1 MKHLALLL
9 ILSAWLCQTNAQN
22 PIPIP
27 TGGFV
32 VYFQM
37 IEGDTMPLIPL
48 PEVII
53 LPPRTFK
60 NAKEEI
66 RYKKLVKNLKKV
78 LPYAKIANTRLYVI
92 QKNMLKIPDPKLQK
106 KYLKLEEEKLKLEFK
121 DDIQNL
127 TFTQGKLLIKLIDRE
142 TGQTSYELIKEL
154 RGSFSAFLYQGIASL
169 FGEDLKEGYDAAG
182 EDKLI
187 EEILIRI
194 ENGEY

>member
-1 MKHLALLL
+1 MKRFALFIIL
-9 ILSAWLCQTNAQN
+9 IASFSRTNAQA

-27 TGGFV
+27 TGGYV

-37 IEGDTMPLIPL
+37 IDGDTIPLIPL
-48 PEVII
+48 PEVTI

-66 RYKKLVKNLKKV
+66 KYKKLVRNLKKV
-78 LPYAKIANTRLYVI
+78 LPYAKIANTRLYII
-92 QKNMLKIPDPKLQK
+92 QKNMEKIPDEKLK
-106 KYLKLEEEKLKLEFK
+106 KRYLKLEEEKLKLEFK
-121 DDIQNL
+121 DDIENL

-142 TGQTSYELIKEL
+142 TGHTSYELIKEL
-154 RGSFSAFLYQGIASL
+154 RGSFSAFLYQGIAKI
-169 FGEDLKEGYDAAG
+169 FGEDLKESYDSKG

-194 ENGEY
+194 ENGEL